1 VLFSLLPLQQNLFA
15 QCDGVNAE
23 DLLTSQLDELA
34 RGMRRELRKECDLA
48 TCSYDVESGSSLKI
62 REDSRFKVDAV
73 SRTVSC
79 SLTTSL
85 ASVIAFCRTCD

>member
-1 VLFSLLPLQQNLFA
+1 MPLQQNLFA

-62 REDSRFKVDAV
+62 RDGGRFKVDA
-73 SRTVSC
+73 
-79 SLTTSL
+79 
-85 ASVIAFCRTCD
+85 ASKSVRLSPD